1 VFQAY
6 NLLGRATAV
15 DNVALPLLY
24 RGVPQ
29 RERRQRALEALE
41 RVGLADR
48 THHRPNEL
56 SGGQKQRVAIA
67 RALTTEPDI
76 LLADEPTGN
85 LDSVTGQEILA
96 LFDALH
102 REGRTILIVT
112 HERRS
117 PSTASGSSASATA
130 RRRVGAGRGR
140 RHDAGSGAPP
150 RMLIENVKTALEAL
164 FGNRLRSLLTLL
176 GVVIGVFAVTTTI
189 SLGQIATAG
198 ITGELQA
205 FGAQSLFV
213 TRVTSHPDGR
223 PFTDADIEALGRLP
237 IEILRQR
244 SDPRLGHRGRRA
256 GAARVN
262 GTTANAPQIDRTIE
276 IARGRFFDERDALN
290 GRARRRAVRRRRRGS
305 VRRCPGPGRAGDH
318 ARDSGGNRS
327 FYTVIGVKK
336 RVSGALGAFANDA
349 SAATSR
355 SRASTATS
363 PACPRGRYD
372 FLPITIA
379 LDRDAGAIE
388 QQVRAILD
396 RRRHPD
402 SYQIQSI
409 EGALSLFNTITV
421 ILQALLGGIGGIS
434 LLVGGIGILNI
445 MLVSVTE
452 RTREIGLRKA
462 LGAQPRT
469 ILQQF
474 LIEAVVLTVI
484 GGVRGRAAVDRGAVA
499 VVRAGAVPDVFVLD
513 PWVIVLALFVSVAT
527 GVASACGRHGGRP
540 RSARSRRCATS
551 EAVAARHV
559 RFGIAC
565 ERCSRVATS

>member
-1 VFQAY
+1 
-6 NLLGRATAV
+6 
-15 DNVALPLLY
+15 
-24 RGVPQ
+24 
-29 RERRQRALEALE
+29 
-41 RVGLADR
+41 
-48 THHRPNEL
+48 
-56 SGGQKQRVAIA
+56 
-67 RALTTEPDI
+67 
-76 LLADEPTGN
+76 
-85 LDSVTGQEILA
+85 
-96 LFDALH
+96 
-102 REGRTILIVT
+102 
-112 HERRS
+112 
-117 PSTASGSSASATA
+117 
-130 RRRVGAGRGR
+130 
-140 RHDAGSGAPP
+140 
-150 RMLIENVKTALEAL
+150 MLIENLKTALEAL
-164 FGNRLRSLLTLL
+164 FGNRLRSLLTLS

-223 PFTDADIEALGRLP
+223 PFTDDDIAALSRLP

-244 SDPRLGHRGRRA
+244 TTRVWAVAGDERVRLA
-256 GAARVN
+256 VN

-276 IARGRFFDERDALN
+276 IARGRFFSDADALN
-290 GRARRRAVRRRRRGS
+290 GAPVVVLSADAAAALFDGVPDP
-305 VRRCPGPGRAGDH
+305 VGREIMLETP
-318 ARDSGGNRS
+318 GGNRS
-327 FYTVIGVKK
+327 YYTVIGVKK
-336 RVSGALGAFANDA
+336 RVSGALGTFANDA
-349 SAATSR
+349 SGDVPLESLYRDFAGV
-355 SRASTATS
+355 
-363 PACPRGRYD
+363 PRGRYD

-388 QQVRAILD
+388 RQVRAVLD

-409 EGALSLFNTITV
+409 EGALSLFNRITV

-484 GGVRGRAAVDRGAVA
+484 GGTVGVILSIALLWLIVQ
-499 VVRAGAVPDVFVLD
+499 VVPFLNVFVLN
-513 PWVIVLALFVSVAT
+513 PWVIVLALGVSVAT
-527 GVASACGRHGGRP
+527 GVIFGVWP
-540 RSARSRRCATS
+540 ARRAAALSPI
-551 EAVAARHV
+551 EALRY
-559 RFGIAC
+559 
-565 ERCSRVATS
+565 E